1 MQQTQDSDTTS
12 SKSEQA
18 YTTPL
23 KPGSRASRDKN
34 LDERLAVDEAKRL
47 LSEIAG
53 VEPSPPTRPDSVK
66 AVKSVLLFPLI
77 LLKLLLVWLLSLFSK
92 LDLSLLHDMRRFLA
106 HPGHFFWFNRLA
118 PDRAAKH
125 FRTTSTDAMT
135 HHVRRYGAHLAMLVL
150 AAVVVFGG
158 GFGKFI
164 KPILDGNMAKAM
176 GPEGSGMLVTDG
188 DMHLLYISTLGDPSA
203 NLPHRIQIYEV
214 KEGDTLAQIAQDNNI
229 SIDTLLYANLLVD
242 PDADLAPGLKL
253 VVPPVTGML
262 HIVNYGDTIDK
273 IAARYQVDPQV
284 ILSYPQNNLQGTDST
299 ATQLKSGLEV
309 IVPGGILPS
318 RTVDFLYTVRA
329 DDTLQNVAEKFGI
342 TPETILY
349 NNKVPGKA
357 LKPGEQITILPLSGI
372 EYSVKPGDT
381 LQNLASRYSVSP
393 DSIRNYP
400 GNNLVS
406 DKLELNS
413 TLYLPDAVPPV
424 EVPIITPLGPVTIK
438 VAQPAPKKV
447 VVSGSSSNSG
457 SKSSGS
463 SSVVK
468 SSGSSTTT
476 TGSAVNKPAIKPAV
490 TTVAAAAKPAP
501 TKAPVAPVAAP
512 KAAPKAA
519 PAVNKA
525 PVAPA
530 PVKQA
535 AAPAIVKQAAPA
547 PARQAAT
554 GSLVWP
560 IYGTITTYF
569 HQYLWYGIH
578 QGLDISTARG
588 TPTVA
593 ADAGLVIEA
602 AWNPYGY
609 GISVLIDHG
618 NGMQTR
624 YGHFDGLAV
633 SRGQYVRRGQV
644 IGYEGNT
651 GNSSGPHLHFEVHV
665 NGVIVN
671 PLNYLR

>member
-23 KPGSRASRDKN
+23 KSGSRDKN
-34 LDERLAVDEAKRL
+34 VDERQAVDEAKRL

-53 VEPSPPTRPDSVK
+53 VESSPSTRPDSVK
-66 AVKSVLLFPLI
+66 VVKSVLLFPLV
-77 LLKLLLVWLLSLFSK
+77 LLKIIIGWLLSLFLK

-150 AAVVVFGG
+150 AAVIVFGG

-164 KPILDGNMAKAM
+164 KPVLDGDMAKAM

-214 KEGDTLAQIAQDNNI
+214 KEGDTLAQIAQDNSI
-229 SIDTLLYANLLVD
+229 SVDTLLYANLLVD

-253 VVPPVTGML
+253 VVPPVSGML
-262 HIVNYGDTIDK
+262 HIANYGDTIDK

-284 ILSYPQNNLQGTDST
+284 ILSFPQNNLQGTDST
-299 ATQLKSGLEV
+299 ATQLKPGLEV
-309 IVPGGILPS
+309 VVPGGILPS
-318 RTVDFLYTVRA
+318 RTVDFLYTVKA
-329 DDTLQNVAEKFGI
+329 DDTLQSVAEKFDI

-349 NNKVPGKA
+349 NNDVPGKA
-357 LKPGEQITILPLSGI
+357 IKPGQQITILPLSGI

-381 LQNLASRYSVSP
+381 LQNLASRYSVSLE
-393 DSIRNYP
+393 SIRNYP
-400 GNNLVS
+400 GNNVVS
-406 DKLELNS
+406 DKLDVNS
-413 TLYLPDAVPPV
+413 TLYLPDAVPPRD
-424 EVPIITPLGPVTIK
+424 VPIITPLGPVTIK
-438 VAQPAPKKV
+438 VAAPTPKKV
-447 VVSGSSSNSG
+447 VKVGSNSSSGSTS
-457 SKSSGS
+457 S

-468 SSGSSTTT
+468 SSAGSTTT
-476 TGSAVNKPAIKPAV
+476 QSPVSKPVVKPAT
-490 TTVAAAAKPAP
+490 TTVAAAAAAKPAS
-501 TKAPVAPVAAP
+501 TKVPVAPVAAP
-512 KAAPKAA
+512 K
-519 PAVNKA
+519 PAVAAINKA

-535 AAPAIVKQAAPA
+535 AAAPIKLAAPV
-547 PARQAAT
+547 RQAAT

-578 QGLDISTARG
+578 QGLDIATARG

-609 GISVLIDHG
+609 GLSVLIDHG

-651 GNSSGPHLHFEVHV
+651 GNSSGPHVHFEVHV

>member
-1 MQQTQDSDTTS
+1 MQQTQNSDTTS
-12 SKSEQA
+12 SKSKSEQA

-23 KPGSRASRDKN
+23 KPGSRDKN
-34 LDERLAVDEAKRL
+34 LDERQAVDEAKRL

-77 LLKLLLVWLLSLFSK
+77 LLKLMLGAILSLFSK

-164 KPILDGNMAKAM
+164 KPILDGNMAQAM

-203 NLPHRIQIYEV
+203 NLPHRIQVYEV

-253 VVPPVTGML
+253 VVPPVSGML

-299 ATQLKSGLEV
+299 ATQLKPGLEV
-309 IVPGGILPS
+309 IVPGGVLPS

-329 DDTLQNVAEKFGI
+329 DDTLESVADKFGI
-342 TPETILY
+342 TPETIL
-349 NNKVPGKA
+349 NNNDVPGKV
-357 LKPGEQITILPLSGI
+357 LKPGQQITVLPLSGI

-393 DSIRNYP
+393 NSIRNYP
-400 GNNLVS
+400 GNNVASDNLVV
-406 DKLELNS
+406 NS
-413 TLYLPDAVPPV
+413 TLYLPDAVPPR

-438 VAQPAPKKV
+438 VAPPAPKKV
-447 VVSGSSSNSG
+447 VVIGGSSNKSG
-457 SKSSGS
+457 GTGSVIKSSGS
-463 SSVVK
+463 SATSAGAVK
-468 SSGSSTTT
+468 
-476 TGSAVNKPAIKPAV
+476 KPAIKAAA
-490 TTVAAAAKPAP
+490 TTVAAAAPAAKPAP

-512 KAAPKAA
+512 KQAAA

-535 AAPAIVKQAAPA
+535 APAIVKQAAPA
-547 PARQAAT
+547 PVRQVAT

-569 HQYLWYGIH
+569 HQYIWYGIH
-578 QGLDISTARG
+578 EGLDIATTRG

-602 AWNPYGY
+602 GWNPYGY

-651 GNSSGPHLHFEVHV
+651 GNSSGPHVHFEVHV